1 MQLIEQDNTG
11 KTERINLR
19 VDSFTKKLI
28 EQAAA
33 MDHRSLTGF
42 IIACAKV
49 QAEQIL
55 AKEKL
60 IRLNRR
66 DWDNFIAVLSN
77 PPKPNVALKRAFKRY
92 RKANI
97 NSDA

>member
-1 MQLIEQDNTG
+1 MQLIEQDIS

-19 VDSFTKKLI
+19 VDSFTKELI

-33 MDHRSLTGF
+33 IDHRSLTSF

-55 AKEKL
+55 EKEKV

-66 DWDNFIAVLSN
+66 DWDNFIMVLSS
-77 PPKPNVALKRAFKRY
+77 PPKPNAALKRAFKRY
-92 RKANI
+92 QQMKI
-97 NSDA
+97 QSDA